1 MPPFIDGKTEP
12 PSLFYSDG
20 DGNYVPFTMRE
31 IETIN
36 DEIVYCPESIV
47 PSFTETGELTFTMK
61 LTPKTSRSFKKLM
74 RPIQNKFMRAIR
86 TAKRMKEKRR
96 RAILKGGM

>member
-31 IETIN
+31 IEIIQ
-36 DEIVYCPESIV
+36 DESVYCPESIV

-61 LTPKTSRSFKKLM
+61 LTKKSHRDMIKLFM
-74 RPIQNKFMRAIR
+74 SVQNKIRRAIR